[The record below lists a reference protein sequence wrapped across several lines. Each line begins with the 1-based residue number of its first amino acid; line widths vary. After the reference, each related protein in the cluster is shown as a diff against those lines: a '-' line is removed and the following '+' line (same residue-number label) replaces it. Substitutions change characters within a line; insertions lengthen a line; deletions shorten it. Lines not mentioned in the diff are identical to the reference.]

1 MVKKGGSMSKR
12 KTWKE
17 KLHDSK
23 DFPRVQP
30 IEEHQEKMWGEGTIV
45 IAKPIEV
52 DEIMK
57 KIPKGKLI
65 TINKIREIL
74 AEKHGATIA
83 CPITTGIFARI
94 AAGAAEEDL
103 QQGKKRIT
111 PYWRTLKA
119 GGVVNEK
126 YPGGIQKQIEFL
138 ELEGHTV
145 IPKGKS
151 SFRVLNYE
159 KYLV

>member
-1 MVKKGGSMSKR
+1 MSKR

-57 KIPKGKLI
+57 KVPKGKLI

-74 AEKHGATIA
+74 ADKHGATIA

-94 AAGAAEEDL
+94 AAGAAEEEL

-145 IPKGKS
+145 IPKGKNN
-151 SFRVLNYE
+151 FRVLDYE